1 MAVTIRGSGQ
11 VPVQIVTSQYT
22 TEVSTTSTSF
32 VDSGVSVTITP
43 TNSANRILVLF
54 QGQICIGTSGTTLM
68 NIVRGST
75 NIAQPA
81 SGTNPSSF
89 NIWANSNN
97 FSWPTPFFWLDSP
110 STTSATTYKLQW
122 RNDNG
127 GTSYLGRHP
136 TSANYNTPYSLTV
149 MELAYA

>member
-1 MAVTIRGSGQ
+1 MPVTIRGSGQ
-11 VPVQIVTSQYT
+11 VPVQIVTSQYIDPVT
-22 TEVSTTSTSF
+22 TTSTSF
-32 VDSGVSVTITP
+32 VDAGVSVTITP

-54 QGQICIGTSGTTLM
+54 QGQISIGTAGTTLM

-81 SGTNPSSF
+81 SGTSPSSF
-89 NIWANSNN
+89 SVWANSNN
-97 FSWPTPFFWLDSP
+97 FNWPVPFFWLDSP

-127 GTSYLGRHP
+127 GISYLGRHS
-136 TSANYNTPYSLTV
+136 TTINYNTPYSLTV